1 MGESYVPR
9 PRDFELGLR
18 SDILSPVTMKDGR
31 KTGSNALLDSFAVT
45 SAFQG
50 EGIDEE
56 EHLWV
61 EALKQAVTLLRKL
74 GS

>member
-1 MGESYVPR
+1 MPR

-18 SDILSPVTMKDGR
+18 SDILSPIYNKDGR
-31 KTGSNALLDSFAVT
+31 KTGSNALLDSFAVHG
-45 SAFQG
+45 FQG

-61 EALKQAVTLLRKL
+61 EALKQAVTLILKL